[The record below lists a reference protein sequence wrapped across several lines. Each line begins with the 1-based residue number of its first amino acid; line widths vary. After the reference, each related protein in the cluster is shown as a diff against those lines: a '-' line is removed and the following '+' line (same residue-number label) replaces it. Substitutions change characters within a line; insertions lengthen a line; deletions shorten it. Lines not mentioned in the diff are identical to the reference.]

1 MRSRPHLPF
10 ILALVPINRTCPDTL
25 TKYFLF
31 LLSLLFLPVSSIYS
45 ADDKWIDGIKFRG
58 TVYDANS
65 FILAPEFNNEKL
77 VEPPEGLSLGSAE
90 SEFLFPVVIT
100 FPETLMNSWSF
111 RSFFIDFQLE
121 NTVYD
126 LQPPGE
132 NIYETSGST
141 CTLYSADGTICL
153 IEIPNTYKTDKVRQ
167 GEKLRDYLYK
177 DFFNDTERSF
187 ADANSEWA
195 VSADFTSSRIFLGYL
210 WGVFIPAFEYHRFLK
225 IGLGLALYQADIS
238 FKLNLCSTFHTG
250 VTYKNPNSSDG
261 NKKPKRSCDDK
272 TEIDSASAVKSGLA
286 GLAQI
291 TIWERYTEDS
301 VWTLIK
307 YELGRNSEDISNFQ
321 LKNRDNKLAVR
332 IETETLEI
340 LSYTYRF

>member
-1 MRSRPHLPF
+1 MRSRPLLPT
-10 ILALVPINRTCPDTL
+10 ISLLLRLQWNS
-25 TKYFLF
+25 
-31 LLSLLFLPVSSIYS
+31 LSLITRYFFLSFSTLILSGFSAYA
-45 ADDKWIDGIKFRG
+45 ADDKWIDGIKFRY
-58 TVYDANS
+58 TLYDAKS
-65 FILAPEFNNEKL
+65 YILAPEFNNEKL
-77 VEPPEGLSLGSAE
+77 VEPPGGWDILSAE
-90 SEFLFPVVIT
+90 VETLFPVVIT
-100 FPETLMNSWSF
+100 FPETRMNSWSF
-111 RSFFIDFQLE
+111 RGFFLDFQPE
-121 NTVYD
+121 TTVNN
-126 LQPPGE
+126 LQPSGD
-132 NIYETSGST
+132 NIWDTSGYT
-141 CTLYSADGTICL
+141 CLVYSPEGICL
-153 IEIPNTYKTDKVRQ
+153 SSIPNRYKTSKVRQ
-167 GEKLRDYLYK
+167 GAQLRDYLYK

-238 FKLNLCSTFHTG
+238 FKLNLCSTFQTG
-250 VTYKNPNSSDG
+250 VIYKNPNSSDG
-261 NKKPKRSCDDK
+261 NKKPPRGCNDK

-332 IETETLEI
+332 IETETLEVI
-340 LSYTYRF
+340 SYTYRF